1 VKIERA
7 GILDR
12 LLSQTMT
19 EWVWAASMADH
30 ADTNSPHGN
39 PCRERHTRGAT
50 AMHDIRQR
58 ISSGYLAL
66 DRQKQILLLAKLAN
80 RLTIV
85 ARDTYDLQ
93 GGVADAVRLKAVN
106 EAQHRILSQLVRL
119 LTDDA
124 RRYPDDVFANILVD
138 QFNNLSLD
146 PDDLVK
152 FAG

>member
-1 VKIERA
+1 
-7 GILDR
+7 
-12 LLSQTMT
+12 M
-19 EWVWAASMADH
+19 
-30 ADTNSPHGN
+30 N
-39 PCRERHTRGAT
+39 
-50 AMHDIRQR
+50 DIRQR
-58 ISSGYLAL
+58 ISSLYLAL
-66 DRQKQILLLAKLAN
+66 DHRQQILMLAKLAN

-93 GGVADAVRLKAVN
+93 GGVADAARLRVVN
-106 EAQHRILSQLVRL
+106 EAQHRILAQLLRL

-146 PDDLVK
+146 PDDLAK

>member
-1 VKIERA
+1 
-7 GILDR
+7 
-12 LLSQTMT
+12 M
-19 EWVWAASMADH
+19 
-30 ADTNSPHGN
+30 N
-39 PCRERHTRGAT
+39 
-50 AMHDIRQR
+50 DIRQR
-58 ISSGYLAL
+58 ISSLYLAL
-66 DRQKQILLLAKLAN
+66 DRQEQILMLAKLAD

-93 GGVADAVRLKAVN
+93 DGVADAVRLRACN
-106 EAQHRILSQLVRL
+106 EAQHRILAQLLRL

-146 PDDLVK
+146 PNDLSK

>member
-1 VKIERA
+1 
-7 GILDR
+7 
-12 LLSQTMT
+12 M
-19 EWVWAASMADH
+19 
-30 ADTNSPHGN
+30 N
-39 PCRERHTRGAT
+39 
-50 AMHDIRQR
+50 DIRQR
-58 ISSGYLAL
+58 ISSRYLAL
-66 DRQKQILLLAKLAN
+66 DRQGQILLLAKLAN

-93 GGVADAVRLKAVN
+93 GGVADEVRLKAVN
-106 EAQHRILSQLVRL
+106 EAQHRILSQLLRL

-146 PDDLVK
+146 PDDLFK